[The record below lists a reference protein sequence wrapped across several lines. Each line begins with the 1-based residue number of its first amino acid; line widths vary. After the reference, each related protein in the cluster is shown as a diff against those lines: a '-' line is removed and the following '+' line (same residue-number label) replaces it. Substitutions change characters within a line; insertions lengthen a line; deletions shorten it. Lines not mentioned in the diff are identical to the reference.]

1 MEITCII
8 FLIALLRGIASA
20 IRNRRPATITLT
32 TTTPEPL
39 CANCA
44 YAHIAHGFYERQK
57 LIACTFGG
65 SVRTLKFA
73 VSSCTFYLN
82 RAAIPQMV
90 AVTGF
95 ARPPETELVQIAAKA
110 DG

>member
-1 MEITCII
+1 MEITSII
-8 FLIALLRGIASA
+8 LLIAFIRGIASA
-20 IRNRRPATITLT
+20 VRNRRPVINTLT
-32 TTTPEPL
+32 STAPESL
-39 CANCA
+39 CATCA
-44 YAHIAHGFYERQK
+44 YAHIALGFDERHK

-73 VSSCTFYLN
+73 VSTCTFYFN

-95 ARPPETELVQIAAKA
+95 ARSCETELVPIAAKA
-110 DG
+110 ET